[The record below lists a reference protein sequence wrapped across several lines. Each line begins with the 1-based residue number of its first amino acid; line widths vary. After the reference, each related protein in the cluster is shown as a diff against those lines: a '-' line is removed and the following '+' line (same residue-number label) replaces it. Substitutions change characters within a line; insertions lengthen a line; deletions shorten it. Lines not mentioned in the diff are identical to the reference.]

1 MATEQQVNS
10 EIEENP
16 VGNGNLIFEKMIK
29 SFVSEVGH
37 RARTRMREKRRE
49 PRSWP
54 SSPDHE
60 RNDHL
65 NKLMRFE
72 QREPAIVMQDPFLNI
87 YYKTPNEDLTQPFV
101 DEVKAEP
108 IVVDN
113 VVKTETFIPD
123 NKELKPAETEATVT
137 AKEQM
142 SNETLEKP
150 IISEVED
157 LKTVSLKLIERQE
170 EKPKRK
176 LLFIKRKNYVIIG
189 GA

>member
-1 MATEQQVNS
+1 MTTLNS

-29 SFVSEVGH
+29 SFISEVSH
-37 RARTRMREKRRE
+37 RARTRMREKRPE

-72 QREPAIVMQDPFLNI
+72 QKESAIVMQDPFLNI
-87 YYKTPNEDLTQPFV
+87 YYKTPNEELTQPFV

-123 NKELKPAETEATVT
+123 NKELKPAETEAKVA

-142 SNETLEKP
+142 SKETLEKP
-150 IISEVED
+150 IISEAED
-157 LKTVSLKLIERQE
+157 LKAVSLKLIEKQE

-176 LLFIKRKNYVIIG
+176 LLFIKRRNYVILS